1 MRHSAKT
8 ENHVFSRFSLC
19 LPMLVPKFSPILC
32 VAGRFITRC
41 KTSESQS
48 LRVWLSVRC
57 ALSDAAALRFPA
69 GLLRVACCA
78 LRCACRS
85 LRLAHGVLC
94 AALGLHWKR
103 PGAAGRRAVSEKESG
118 PGLPDPKAGCPLR
131 GWYATAGRNRRFAF
145 FTLRGTLP
153 HADAVPP
160 VVSAHGIR
168 AGGRA
173 ACACLSSSA
182 LMASLSISH
191 FGRDMWV
198 HFRGRTSAGVSGTPA
213 EGPDLG
219 FPSFVLSCYTRKTH
233 YNNVTHTQ
241 VARGPQTPFREVFY
255 TRNAFFSLLTYF
267 FVVL

>member
-1 MRHSAKT
+1 MLCPAS
-8 ENHVFSRFSLC
+8 C
-19 LPMLVPKFSPILC
+19 LPPS
-32 VAGRFITRC
+32 AARTR
-41 KTSESQS
+41 
-48 LRVWLSVRC
+48 RPVRC
-57 ALSDAAALRFPA
+57 SRP
-69 GLLRVACCA
+69 
-78 LRCACRS
+78 S
-85 LRLAHGVLC
+85 LETARRGC
-94 AALGLHWKR
+94 W
-103 PGAAGRRAVSEKESG
+103 RRAVSEKESG

-131 GWYATAGRNRRFAF
+131 GWYATAGRDRRFAL

-182 LMASLSISH
+182 LMASLYSSTKA
-191 FGRDMWV
+191 RDIGDN
-198 HFRGRTSAGVSGTPA
+198 FSRAYLDGVSGAPVD
-213 EGPDLG
+213 GPDLG
-219 FPSFVLSCYTRKTH
+219 FPPFVLSCYTRKTH